1 MTYGYSIDYLA
12 YVGIYKQGTQRGC
25 TILNYDQNG
34 GLDFHQENYYQDKYQ
49 NDARESVTMQ
59 EITTSGLPVLDAR

>member
-25 TILNYDQNG
+25 TILDYDKNG